1 MKEIEGRNGGKLN
14 PSEKGDAAKP
24 GAGRPVGSISAKT
37 RLKKLL
43 ASSIKRKNE
52 LTGSEEK
59 KTIGDFLDIALV
71 VKALGGDVAAYREI
85 TDRVDGK
92 VDQKVIT
99 EDVSKPKVSQMNEKH
114 LKALEKAFG
123 NTNHTSKQGEEPQK

>member
-1 MKEIEGRNGGKLN
+1 MKEVAGRNGGKVRVM
-14 PSEKGDAAKP
+14 EKGDPAQP

-43 ASSIKRKNE
+43 ASTIKRTNA
-52 LTGSEEK
+52 LTGEEGK
-59 KTIGDFLDIALV
+59 KTVGDFLDLAIV

-85 TDRVDGK
+85 IDRVDGK
-92 VDQKVIT
+92 VVQKVET
-99 EDVSKPKVSQMNEKH
+99 EDVSKPKVSQMEEKH

-123 NTNHTSKQGEEPQK
+123 NTNHTSKQGEESQK